1 MHKIYVNIDMK
12 RTGQLLK
19 FRIDQAGYSVKDI
32 QRILML
38 SCPQP
43 IYRWYNGKILP
54 SVDHLFALSRLLGMH
69 MHKSEKA
76 GKNDTKIWPEK
87 GVTASDPVT
96 EAIFV
101 WVKREQGIENRL
113 IAFSMP
119 CLSTI

>member
-54 SVDHLFALSRLLGMH
+54 SVDHLYTLNRLLDMH
-69 MHKSEKA
+69 MEDLLVPMTFSNYPIDAKVLLPMEKRLFCY
-76 GKNDTKIWPEK
+76 WEK
-87 GVTASDPVT
+87 LNA
-96 EAIFV
+96 A
-101 WVKREQGIENRL
+101 
-113 IAFSMP
+113 
-119 CLSTI
+119 